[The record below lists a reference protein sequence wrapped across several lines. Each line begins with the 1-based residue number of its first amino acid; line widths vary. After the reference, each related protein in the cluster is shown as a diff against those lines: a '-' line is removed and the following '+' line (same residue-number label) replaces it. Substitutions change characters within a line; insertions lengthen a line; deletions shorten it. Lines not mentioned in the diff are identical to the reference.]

1 MKHANFSIEPL
12 KQMDNQIFCEN
23 YIDIYQIQTIIK
35 NENHYQL
42 NKLETKNIERVIP
55 TINPEE
61 FIKWVLLTFIF

>member
-1 MKHANFSIEPL
+1 
-12 KQMDNQIFCEN
+12 MDNQIFCEN